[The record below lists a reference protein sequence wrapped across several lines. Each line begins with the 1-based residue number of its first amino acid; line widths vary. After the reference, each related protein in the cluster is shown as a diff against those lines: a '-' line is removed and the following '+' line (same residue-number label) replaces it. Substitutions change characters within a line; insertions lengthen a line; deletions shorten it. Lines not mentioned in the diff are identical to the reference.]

1 MKSISWKQSIIIV
14 ILLHVFGY
22 IALSQYSK
30 YKTTLAKQMKEAKN
44 SLYSSSASS
53 QDWPKPSAKKV
64 VTYPTP
70 KIPKE
75 KTKEPIVIN
84 ENTIKDFVGDI
95 QDMVSKQFFNKEIK
109 IPPTTKAIVKTQ
121 TSKPSVKPTN
131 PSPKT
136 TKTSNTVYTST
147 KTYHTPPQSIPVR
160 RAIAVPPHES
170 IVNNIPQYPSNN
182 SDFRETTQTVQR
194 VVKTYVILQ

>member
-1 MKSISWKQSIIIV
+1 MKSISWKQTFFIV

-44 SLYSSSASS
+44 SLYSSSTSS
-53 QDWPKPSAKKV
+53 HDWPKSPVKKV

-75 KTKEPIVIN
+75 KTKESIVIN
-84 ENTIKDFVGDI
+84 ENTIKDFTRDI
-95 QDMVSKQFFNKEIK
+95 QNMVSKQFFNKETK
-109 IPPTTKAIVKTQ
+109 IPSTTKAVVKTQ
-121 TSKPSVKPTN
+121 TPKPSVKPTN
-131 PSPKT
+131 HPAKT

-160 RAIAVPPHES
+160 RAIAVPPQES
-170 IVNNIPQYPSNN
+170 IVNNTPQYPSNN

-194 VVKTYVILQ
+194 VVKTYVVLQ